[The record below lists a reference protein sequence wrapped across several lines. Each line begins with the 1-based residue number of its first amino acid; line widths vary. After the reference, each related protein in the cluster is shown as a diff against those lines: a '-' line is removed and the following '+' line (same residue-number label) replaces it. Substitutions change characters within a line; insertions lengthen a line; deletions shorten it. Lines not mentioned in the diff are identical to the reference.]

1 MVQIQNALL
10 ILQII
15 SQLFKTIVALVTA
28 VEESLPESGQGA
40 QKLELVKGWLQ
51 SAIGAQ
57 EALALT
63 FDQLWPALQT
73 TISSIVA
80 IKNATGVFKK
90 GG

>member
-15 SQLFKTIVALVTA
+15 SQLFETIVALVSA
-28 VEESLPESGQGA
+28 VEEALPESGQGA

-73 TISSIVA
+73 TIASIVA

-90 GG
+90 GS